1 MPACHIEGV
10 GDYDGN
16 GCYWQVREPPP
27 PADDPVWAGHSPS
40 EGAIWSH
47 NCMDGNGRANIG
59 SGFFAQAPPGA
70 APRMPTAAELAQQA
84 FSKMKLES
92 PKVGS
97 APPPGS
103 KGLIGMPVWMW
114 VEKSDTRWGPQT
126 TTASAGGLSV
136 TVTAK
141 VTGIDWNMG
150 DGQSVHCATPGTPYD
165 PSVGKKDSP
174 DCGYRYTK
182 IGEYQITATTTWV
195 VTWTATNGE
204 TGTLPNQTRSAQTT
218 ARVGELQ
225 VVN

>member
-1 MPACHIEGV
+1 
-10 GDYDGN
+10 
-16 GCYWQVREPPP
+16 
-27 PADDPVWAGHSPS
+27 
-40 EGAIWSH
+40 
-47 NCMDGNGRANIG
+47 
-59 SGFFAQAPPGA
+59 
-70 APRMPTAAELAQQA
+70 MPTAAELAQQA
-84 FSKMKLES
+84 FSKMKLET
-92 PKVGS
+92 PKLGS

-114 VEKSDTRWGPQT
+114 VAKSDTTWGPQS

-165 PSVGKKDSP
+165 SSVGKKDSP

-182 IGEYQITATTTWV
+182 VGEYQITATTTWV